1 MHSISGIS
9 DSGNRVGHRPRTT
22 TLSTRQGIG
31 HPVGPRLKLDVEPRS
46 RDAHDGA
53 RHPCRRPVTTTVAA
67 REGCSRHDIRIG
79 VAPYH
84 RSIFYRI
91 SIVNPDIKCREGGRC
106 CRTCLVGV
114 HLNLAKGRWTFE
126 NHRETNPG
134 VGCLI
139 DIRSKCRLVTFKP
152 RGIRAITHCPRIGH
166 IAVEHS
172 YRIGGFRR
180 RSGYHGIVPPE
191 RHTASRAGGRHGI
204 GHHGKVAAGSIEPLA
219 VDRLAGREGLCHT
232 EVIESFVNQCR
243 CRQLHRG
250 VGRQRV
256 GESRPVNRR
265 QHHPNLS
272 VLATRMPGG
281 PSRTGHIEVGQ
292 FACLGMHCSCRTE
305 QQGREK

>member
-1 MHSISGIS
+1 MHSISGTP

-46 RDAHDGA
+46 RDAHDGT
-53 RHPCRRPVTTTVAA
+53 RHLCRRPVTTTVAA
-67 REGCSRHDIRIG
+67 RESCSRHDIRIG

-84 RSIFYRI
+84 RSIFHRI
-91 SIVNPDIKCREGGRC
+91 SIVNLDIKTREAGRC
-106 CRTCLVGV
+106 CRACLVGI
-114 HLNLAKGRWTFE
+114 HLNFAKGRWTIE
-126 NHRETNPG
+126 NHRETNPITAS
-134 VGCLI
+134 LI
-139 DIRSKCRLVTFKP
+139 AFRSPCSLLPFFP
-152 RGIRAITHCPRIGH
+152 RGIRTIAHCPGIGH
-166 IAVEHS
+166 IAVELS

-180 RSGYHGIVPPE
+180 RSGYRRIVPPE
-191 RHTASRAGGRHGI
+191 RHTASRAGGSYGI
-204 GHHGKVAAGSIEPLA
+204 GHHGKVAAGRIEPLA

-256 GESRPVNRR
+256 GESRPVERR

-272 VLATRMPGG
+272 VLATRMPGD